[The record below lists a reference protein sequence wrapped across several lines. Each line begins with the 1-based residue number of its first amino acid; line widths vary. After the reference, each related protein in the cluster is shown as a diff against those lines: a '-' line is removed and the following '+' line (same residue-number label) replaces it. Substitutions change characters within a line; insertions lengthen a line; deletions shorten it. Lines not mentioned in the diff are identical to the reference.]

1 MATSTKQITAN
12 QQNAQKS
19 SGPKSAD
26 GKAVTSRNATRHGL
40 LSARLFLQDEK
51 PQEFQQLFDELAGTF
66 NPSGIMEMVLLEKIA
81 VAIWKQRRIVAAE
94 TGAIAL
100 RRQTEKVLSK
110 LNGILNKASYSPDAL
125 KEADIEPF
133 DKEHEKWCQDVLL
146 EYDAIME
153 DEEEELT
160 LALVEKIA
168 PECWQQ
174 LQQETEDEEE
184 ESAEAYLKSC
194 KTDLAAWLVEMKK
207 YADTELAKA
216 RQRPKNIELFNNAF
230 AEQGILSDK
239 YRESFER
246 YQASLDNQLYKAMKE
261 LRQLQEWRLNTIEVV
276 PNADVPSVQAA
287 G

>member
-1 MATSTKQITAN
+1 MATSTKQIAAN

-51 PQEFQQLFDELAGTF
+51 PQEFQQLFDELTTTF

-94 TGAIAL
+94 TGAITL

-133 DKEHEKWCQDVLL
+133 DKDHDKWYQDVLA
-146 EYDAIME
+146 EYEALME
-153 DEEEELT
+153 DEAEELT
-160 LALVEKIA
+160 FALVEKIA

-194 KTDLAAWLVEMKK
+194 NTDLSAWLVEMKK

-216 RQRPKNIELFNNAF
+216 RLRPKNIELFNNAF

-261 LRQLQEWRLNTIEVV
+261 LRQLQEWRLNTIETV
-276 PNADVPSVQAA
+276 PIDDVPTVQAV